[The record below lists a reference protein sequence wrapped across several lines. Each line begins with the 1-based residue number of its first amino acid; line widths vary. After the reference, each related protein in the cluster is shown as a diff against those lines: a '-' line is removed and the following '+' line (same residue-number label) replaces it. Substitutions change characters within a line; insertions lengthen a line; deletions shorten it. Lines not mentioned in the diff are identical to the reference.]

1 MKILYDSQAFD
12 MQKHGGVSR
21 CFVELYKHLP
31 KDVFAK
37 FSILETD
44 NVYLNNIGIPS
55 KGTLYDNFLSKKDGR
70 IKKSLYKIYYNCKYG
85 HYKNWDC
92 MPQMNYYE
100 SIRQIKMGN
109 YDIFHPTFFSP
120 YYLPFLPKKPLVLTV
135 HDMITELFPNYF
147 PATNSQVVWKN
158 ILIPRAD
165 HIIAVSECTKRDLQ
179 TFFNVPDEKV
189 TVIYHGTDNMPYVPS
204 GNKPVER
211 RYLLYVGD
219 RWLYK
224 NFGNFAKAVVP
235 VLDKHKDLSVVCT
248 GSPFSENEIQMLKK
262 HGIYDRFIQI
272 FVKSDKEFLDLYHN
286 AIAFVYPSEYEG
298 FGIPIL
304 EAYKADCPVMLNNAS
319 CFPEIAGNA
328 AVYFEMNESGSNFE
342 EQFELL
348 YSFSAEE
355 KEELLKK
362 QRQQLSKYTW
372 ERSAQQ
378 LAEVY
383 RKLI

>member
-1 MKILYDSQAFD
+1 M
-12 MQKHGGVSR
+12 
-21 CFVELYKHLP
+21 EEHLN
-31 KDVFAK
+31 
-37 FSILETD
+37 T
-44 NVYLNNIGIPS
+44 
-55 KGTLYDNFLSKKDGR
+55 KG
-70 IKKSLYKIYYNCKYG
+70 
-85 HYKNWDC
+85 
-92 MPQMNYYE
+92 
-100 SIRQIKMGN
+100 
-109 YDIFHPTFFSP
+109 
-120 YYLPFLPKKPLVLTV
+120 
-135 HDMITELFPNYF
+135 
-147 PATNSQVVWKN
+147 
-158 ILIPRAD
+158 D

-189 TVIYHGTDNMPYVPS
+189 TVIYHGTDNTPYVPS
-204 GNKPVER
+204 GNRPVER
-211 RYLLYVGD
+211 RYMLYVGD

-224 NFGNFAKAVVP
+224 NFGNFAKAVIP

-248 GSPFSENEIQMLKK
+248 GSPFNKNEIQMLKK

>member
-31 KDVFAK
+31 KDVCAK

-55 KGTLYDNFLSKKDGR
+55 KGTLYDNFLSKKDSR

-92 MPQMNYYE
+92 MPQINYYE

-158 ILIPRAD
+158 ILIPRA
-165 HIIAVSECTKRDLQ
+165 T
-179 TFFNVPDEKV
+179 T
-189 TVIYHGTDNMPYVPS
+189 
-204 GNKPVER
+204 
-211 RYLLYVGD
+211 LL
-219 RWLYK
+219 
-224 NFGNFAKAVVP
+224 P
-235 VLDKHKDLSVVCT
+235 
-248 GSPFSENEIQMLKK
+248 
-262 HGIYDRFIQI
+262 
-272 FVKSDKEFLDLYHN
+272 
-286 AIAFVYPSEYEG
+286 
-298 FGIPIL
+298 
-304 EAYKADCPVMLNNAS
+304 
-319 CFPEIAGNA
+319 
-328 AVYFEMNESGSNFE
+328 
-342 EQFELL
+342 
-348 YSFSAEE
+348 
-355 KEELLKK
+355 
-362 QRQQLSKYTW
+362 
-372 ERSAQQ
+372 
-378 LAEVY
+378 
-383 RKLI
+383 